1 MDTEIGRRTGHD
13 FRTVLVLAI
22 GFGIVGLDRFIINP
36 LFPVIAEDLGLDYQ
50 DIGLVAA
57 ALALTWGGAAIVFGR
72 LADRVGVKAVLVP
85 STLAFSALIGLT
97 GAASGLGGLL
107 ALRGLLG
114 VAEGTF
120 APACIVAASR
130 ASRPSRVG
138 FNIGILHVMAALF
151 GLGLAPLVAV
161 LLLKI
166 LPSWQW
172 IFVAVAI
179 PGFILAFVI
188 HRVLAP
194 DARPTPRGEPLAQGH
209 SWREAL
215 FHRQVVTNAIA
226 MASWLAVLTTL
237 SALFPSYLTQRLGL
251 SLDQMGL
258 VLSGLGLGGVI
269 GMLLVPG
276 LGDRFGYRPLAMAA
290 VAVKL
295 AALALL
301 VFAPADVALLF
312 ALLLAVGV
320 GGGGLTAL
328 TVGPLTM
335 FAVAG
340 PLAVTATGIVVGC
353 GEILGGAVAPAV
365 AGMLGNRLGI
375 GIIPAFALGATAIG
389 MAALWVGGADVREPS
404 DRPASPAE

>member
-1 MDTEIGRRTGHD
+1 MKGAAGRHD
-13 FRTVLVLAI
+13 FRIVVLLSI

-72 LADRVGVKAVLVP
+72 LADRVGVKAILVT
-85 STLAFSALIGLT
+85 SALAFSGLVGFT
-97 GAASGLGGLL
+97 GVVSGLGGLL
-107 ALRGLLG
+107 LLRGLLG

-138 FNIGILHVMAALF
+138 LNIGILHVMVALF

-161 LLLKI
+161 QLLRV
-166 LPSWQW
+166 LPSWHW
-172 IFVAVAI
+172 VFVAVAI
-179 PGFILAFVI
+179 PGFLLAYCI
-188 HRVLAP
+188 DRVVAP
-194 DARPTPRGEPLAQGH
+194 DAKRPRAGEPQARRH

-215 FHRQVVTNAIA
+215 VHRRVAANAIA
-226 MASWLAVLTTL
+226 MASWLAVVTTL
-237 SALFPSYLTQRLGL
+237 SALLPSYLIERLGL
-251 SLDQMGL
+251 SLEQMGG

-269 GMLLVPG
+269 GMILIPG
-276 LGDRFGYRPLAMAA
+276 LGDRFGHGPLALAA
-290 VAVKL
+290 VAIKL
-295 AALALL
+295 AALTML
-301 VFAPADVALLF
+301 VFAPADVGLLF
-312 ALLLAVGV
+312 GLLLAIGI

-335 FAVAG
+335 NAVVA

-353 GEILGGAVAPAV
+353 GEILGGALAPAV
-365 AGMLGNRLGI
+365 AGALGNRFGI
-375 GIIPAFALGATAIG
+375 GVIPPFALGATVIG
-389 MAALWVGGADVREPS
+389 LVALVVGGYGFREHPRQPV
-404 DRPASPAE
+404 RPAAQ